1 MVHHRLTVLPLVL
14 RRVRLERAVDV
25 TARMRRITLVGEE
38 LGEFTREGLTLP
50 AFASPGFDDHIKLI
64 FASDGNVRD
73 VLPAQLEHGIDWP
86 PSRTRVTRDYTPRR
100 HDPRARE
107 LDLDVVMHGDG
118 PASAWARDA
127 KPGDELW
134 IVGPKSSVVVPQDA
148 DWVLL
153 AGDETALPA
162 ISRFLEERPVDAPVR
177 AVITIE
183 DDAAR
188 QPLPAREGDVLDW
201 VIAPA
206 GDETALAEAVRA
218 VQPPR
223 GTPYVWA
230 GAESR
235 ALLPVR
241 RYVSREWGV
250 PKSHVNITGY
260 WHRDDEHTPEG
271 AGTSTPK
278 PVVSPVSWLAVR
290 AAVLLGV
297 PSVLADGELPVAELA
312 RRVGADPAGLEP
324 LLAVLTTPG
333 VVTTEND
340 LVGLGPF
347 GQELAVDEH
356 ARERFE
362 GLHADQAL
370 ALADLAPA
378 LRKGG
383 AAWSHGTGTS
393 LRQSI
398 EDVPERY
405 AELAEDAEGLVHLV
419 TRVPSFA
426 VWERGSRVAITGPGA
441 LVVAGVLAEGTG
453 SSPAVVE
460 EPGPLRVLRD
470 EAGAASPF
478 EFTETWGERDIAVTA
493 LALGHRTDA
502 EAETLLRALRAAA
515 PVAVLIEKLR
525 PDGLS
530 PAAAEEALLHVATLG
545 TPPRGAADLDRIAA
559 RAGWMISARRPL
571 GWGVECLELAAT
583 P

>member
-25 TARMRRITLVGEE
+25 TPRMRRITLGGEE
-38 LGEFTREGLTLP
+38 LGEFTRDGLTLP
-50 AFASPGFDDHIKLI
+50 AFACPGFDDHIKLI

-100 HDPRARE
+100 HDRRALE

-127 KPGDELW
+127 KPGAELW
-134 IVGPKSSVVVPQDA
+134 IVGPKSSVVVPEDT

-162 ISRFLEERPVDAPVR
+162 ISRFLEDRPLDVPVR
-177 AVITIE
+177 AVVTIA

-188 QPLPAREGDVLDW
+188 QPLPTREGDVLDW
-201 VIAPA
+201 IVAPA
-206 GDETALAEAVRA
+206 GDENALADAVRA
-218 VQPPR
+218 VEPLP

-241 RYVSREWGV
+241 RHVSKERGV

-260 WHRDDEHTPEG
+260 WHRDEG
-271 AGTSTPK
+271 HDPARAGANEA
-278 PVVSPVSWLAVR
+278 VVSPVSWFAVR
-290 AAVLLGV
+290 AAVCLGI
-297 PSVLADGELPVAELA
+297 PSALAEGELSVADLA
-312 RRVGADPAGLEP
+312 LRAGVDPAALEP
-324 LLAVLTTPG
+324 LLAMVTAPG
-333 VVTTEND
+333 VVVRDQDT
-340 LVGLGPF
+340 VRLGPL

-362 GLHADQAL
+362 GLHAEQVI

-378 LRKGG
+378 LAKGT
-383 AAWSHGTGTS
+383 AAWSRGAGTT
-393 LRQSI
+393 LRQSVV
-398 EDVPERY
+398 DDPERY
-405 AELAEDAEGLVHLV
+405 AELAEDAGGLVHLV
-419 TRVPSFA
+419 TGVPALA
-426 VWERGSRVAITGPGA
+426 VWNRGGRVAITGPGA
-441 LVVAGVLAEGTG
+441 LVVADVLAEGTG
-453 SSPAVVE
+453 SCPAVVE
-460 EPGPLRVLRD
+460 DPGPLRVLRD

-478 EFTETWGERDIAVTA
+478 EFTETWGERDVAVTA
-493 LALGHRTDA
+493 LAIGHRTDA
-502 EAETLLRALRAAA
+502 EAETLLRVLRAAA

-530 PAAAEEALLHVATLG
+530 PAAAEEALLHLATLG
-545 TPPRGAADLDRIAA
+545 TPPRAPADLGRIAA
-559 RAGWMISARRPL
+559 RAGWRISARRPL
-571 GWGVECLELAAT
+571 GWGVECFELAAIS
-583 P
+583 